1 MTKGAR
7 LRAVVV
13 RAAKPYWTHLPASG
27 DGAAKHGGRFNPIR
41 VPALYTSFSFNTAA
55 KEVRFSLNAD
65 PYTFYFLEVD
75 SDRVADLSD
84 AKVRKALKV
93 DWSELES
100 PNWESDM
107 HKGVEPASHKLARRL
122 IREGYTGIIVP
133 SFAKGATS
141 DDLNLVLWVWEDA
154 TGAAPKTES
163 HVRVL
168 KRDELPSDASSWRR
182 KKPKGR
188 RKR

>member
-1 MTKGAR
+1 VTKGAR
-7 LRAVVV
+7 LHAVVV

-27 DGAAKHGGRFNPIR
+27 DGAAKHGGRFNPIGI
-41 VPALYTSFSFNTAA
+41 PALYTSFSFNTVA

-75 SDRVADLSD
+75 SDRVVDLSD

-107 HKGVEPASHKLARRL
+107 HRGVKPASHKLARRL
-122 IREGYTGIIVP
+122 IKEGYSGN
-133 SFAKGATS
+133 
-141 DDLNLVLWVWEDA
+141 D
-154 TGAAPKTES
+154 
-163 HVRVL
+163 
-168 KRDELPSDASSWRR
+168 RDRM
-182 KKPKGR
+182 
-188 RKR
+188 